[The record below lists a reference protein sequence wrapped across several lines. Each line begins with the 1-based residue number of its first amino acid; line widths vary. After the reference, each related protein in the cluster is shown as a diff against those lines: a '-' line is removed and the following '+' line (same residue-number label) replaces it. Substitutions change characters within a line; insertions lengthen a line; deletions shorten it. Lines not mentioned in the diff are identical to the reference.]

1 MPRRYTRSGKYTRRV
16 KTVKYSNETYNFTDA
31 IDVAAPSVKT
41 VAYSTVISA
50 IDQQGVRKCKNFEL
64 SLTGT
69 PFVPN
74 NAQNSAEAVPVFW
87 ALVYV
92 PQGTQPSQINI
103 GSNDAPASLYE
114 PNQNVIMS
122 GVWPGDLTA
131 PYVKRTRLARNLNS
145 GDSIAFVLAVPPFKD
160 DDSVH
165 YEKNI
170 AMTLNYAISF

>member
-16 KTVKYSNETYNFTDA
+16 KTVKYSNETYNFQDA
-31 IDVAAPSVKT
+31 LAVNSPSVKT
-41 VAYSTVISA
+41 NAYSTVIASIA
-50 IDQQGVRKCKNFEL
+50 QQGVRKCKNFEL
-64 SLTGT
+64 TLTGT

-74 NAQNSAEAVPVFW
+74 TNAPLETVPLFW

-92 PQGTQPSQINI
+92 PQGTEPSQINI
-103 GSNDAPASLYE
+103 GSYEAPASLYE

-145 GDSIAFVLAVPPFKD
+145 GDSIAFVLAIPNFRD
-160 DDSVH
+160 DDTIKYTKS
-165 YEKNI
+165 I